1 MPLWNAVARW
11 LQKTEIH
18 PEIYKGELAVDLRKI
33 KKLIELVE
41 ESGIAE
47 LEVKSGEEAV
57 RITMLSAAGPNT
69 AGKPA
74 VMAVPSATAAESG
87 AAAVGGTDAP
97 AQQQRIDRSPA
108 GQPLKS
114 PLSGTFYAAPSP
126 DAQVFIDVGGKVAR
140 GDVLCIVESM
150 KMMNRIEADRAGV
163 LTAVL
168 AINGEPV
175 ESGQPLFLIDG

>member
-1 MPLWNAVARW
+1 M
-11 LQKTEIH
+11 
-18 PEIYKGELAVDLRKI
+18 DLRKI

-57 RITMLSAAGPNT
+57 RISMNPVAALPIAHAPAAVASGSVARPSEAEAANDGSVGGQT
-69 AGKPA
+69 ASAGKPL
-74 VMAVPSATAAESG
+74 V
-87 AAAVGGTDAP
+87 
-97 AQQQRIDRSPA
+97 
-108 GQPLKS
+108 S
-114 PLSGTFYAAPSP
+114 PLSGTFYSAPSP
-126 DAQVFIDVGGKVAR
+126 DAAAFVSVGDPVSS

-163 LTAVL
+163 VTAVL
-168 AINGEPV
+168 ATNGEPV

>member
-1 MPLWNAVARW
+1 M
-11 LQKTEIH
+11 
-18 PEIYKGELAVDLRKI
+18 DLRKI

-57 RITMLSAAGPNT
+57 RITMATAGGAPIIARAAAGPSGETGDSAVGGSGNT
-69 AGKPA
+69 AG
-74 VMAVPSATAAESG
+74 
-87 AAAVGGTDAP
+87 
-97 AQQQRIDRSPA
+97 SPQVVHKQVDPKQV

-114 PLSGTFYAAPSP
+114 PLSGTFYTAPSP
-126 DAQVFIDVGGKVAR
+126 DAEDFVAVGGTVSQ

-163 LTAVL
+163 VTAVL
-168 AINGEPV
+168 VANGEPV